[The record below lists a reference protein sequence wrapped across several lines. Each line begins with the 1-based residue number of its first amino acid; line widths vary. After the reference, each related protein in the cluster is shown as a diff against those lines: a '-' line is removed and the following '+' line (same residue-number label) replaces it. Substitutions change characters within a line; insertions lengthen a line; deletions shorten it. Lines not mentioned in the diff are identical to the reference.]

1 MMIHIEKNFSAPE
14 VVAYKKELRENQMD
28 KDSLSDETI
37 HPTLMGPDVY
47 DVVKSF
53 PTFQGLKRRMF
64 AEQGGICCYCGC
76 RLEYPTHPQHI
87 IEHVFPKEKDRT
99 LAGEY
104 ENLLL
109 SCKPTAEEERN
120 RMAAH
125 KKVRKNF
132 FHCDKAKGSK
142 VISITPLQQNC
153 QDFFV
158 YDEFG
163 GIDGID
169 ETSKDI
175 VKKILNL
182 DCKWLHDR
190 REAAIEGAI
199 YDEDG
204 NILPDEELRQ
214 RLSTVMNTDED
225 GKHTEFCFVIQ
236 KVIEKLLSK

>member
-1 MMIHIEKNFSAPE
+1 MMIHIEKNFSAPD
-14 VVAYKKELRENQMD
+14 VVAYKKELKENQMD

-120 RMAAH
+120 RMAAP

-132 FHCDKAKGSK
+132 FHCDKAKGSQ

-153 QDFFV
+153 QDFLCMMSLEV
-158 YDEFG
+158 
-163 GIDGID
+163 
-169 ETSKDI
+169 
-175 VKKILNL
+175 
-182 DCKWLHDR
+182 
-190 REAAIEGAI
+190 
-199 YDEDG
+199 
-204 NILPDEELRQ
+204 
-214 RLSTVMNTDED
+214 
-225 GKHTEFCFVIQ
+225 
-236 KVIEKLLSK
+236 